1 MTTSTDVVVVGAGVI
16 GSSIALELAR
26 SGFAVHV
33 VDAAAGPGLGSTSAS
48 SAIVRFNYSTF
59 DGVALAWESLH
70 AWRSWAEHLGSTGE
84 QLARLF
90 TTGLV
95 MLDVPIAPRD
105 RVLALFDQVGV
116 PYEQWDAAE
125 LARRVPGLDPG
136 VFWPPKRVGDEA
148 FWEPATGEL
157 GAFFT
162 PDAGFVDDAQ
172 LAAINL
178 AAAAQRHGAEFTFG
192 RRVQAVLRAAD
203 RVAGVEL
210 SDGSTLLAPV
220 VVNAAGP
227 WSAQLNA
234 LAAVGA
240 DWTVST
246 RGMRQEVHHV
256 AAPEGYGSS
265 AALGPV
271 IADLDLGT
279 YLRATAGGGL
289 LVGGTEP
296 ECDGFDWVD
305 DPDSVNPNPTLAA
318 FTAQVTR
325 AARRLT
331 GLQVP
336 GSPRGVVGV
345 YDVSDDWAPIYDRTE
360 LAGFYVAIGTSGNQ
374 FKNAPVVGH
383 LMCSLI
389 EAVEAGRD
397 HDHEPVLVPMDRTG
411 LRVNLGAFSR
421 RRAHGATT
429 GTVLG

>member
-1 MTTSTDVVVVGAGVI
+1 MSTSADVVVVGAGVI

-26 SGFAVHV
+26 AGRPVHV

-48 SAIVRFNYSTF
+48 SAIVRFNYSTL

-70 AWRSWAEHLGSTGE
+70 SWRSWADHLGATGE
-84 QLARLF
+84 QIARLV

-95 MLDVPIAPRD
+95 MLDVPVAPRE
-105 RVLALFDQVGV
+105 RVLPLFDQVGV
-116 PYEQWDAAE
+116 PYEQWDAAD

-136 VFWPPKRVGDEA
+136 VFWPPKRLDDEQ
-148 FWEPATGEL
+148 FWQPASGQL

-162 PDAGFVDDAQ
+162 PDAGFVDDPQ

-178 AAAAQRHGAEFTFG
+178 AAAAQRHGAAFSFG
-192 RRVQAVLRAAD
+192 RRVRAVVREAD
-203 RVAGVEL
+203 QVEGVEL
-210 SDGSTLLAPV
+210 SDGSRLHAPV

-227 WSAQLNA
+227 WSAQINA
-234 LAAVGA
+234 LAGVGSE
-240 DWTVST
+240 WTVST

-256 AAPEGYGSS
+256 AAPAGYGTAES
-265 AALGPV
+265 LGPV

-279 YLRATAGGGL
+279 YLRATPGGGL

-305 DPDSVNPNPTLAA
+305 DPDSANPNPTLAA

-325 AARRLT
+325 AARRMS
-331 GLQVP
+331 GLHVP

-360 LAGFYVAIGTSGNQ
+360 LDGFYVAIGTSGNQ
-374 FKNAPVVGH
+374 FKNAPVVGR
-383 LMCSLI
+383 LMAALI
-389 EAVEAGRD
+389 AAVDDGRD
-397 HDHEPVLVPMDRTG
+397 HDADPVLVHLERTG
-411 LRVNLGAFSR
+411 LRVNLGSFSR
-421 RRAHGATT
+421 RRVHGATT